1 MGDGEHA
8 SGAETWQALKA
19 LPVGLALLALL
30 LEPGASAADEAK
42 GKQVLEDIVPAEFAQ
57 APLVSKLRD
66 DAVLHLAI
74 GLPVK
79 DPSRLKTELNEL
91 YDPNSPQF
99 HEFLSPER
107 FAQQYGAS
115 EKDYQSLIA
124 FARANGLRV
133 TATYPDHLLLAVD
146 GSAASINKTFHISLA
161 NRRRPDGANSIRRI
175 ASRRSTSAPRSWTS
189 ADSTISS
196 CPSAQ
201 ALEVRVRAE
210 LSGGAIFA
218 TRTRPA
224 FR

>member
-1 MGDGEHA
+1 M
-8 SGAETWQALKA
+8 
-19 LPVGLALLALL
+19 
-30 LEPGASAADEAK
+30 
-42 GKQVLEDIVPAEFAQ
+42 
-57 APLVSKLRD
+57 
-66 DAVLHLAI
+66 LHLAI

-161 NRRRPDGANSIRRI
+161 NRRRPDGSEFYSPDREPSVDIGTKILHVSGLDNFELPKRAGAGGSGTGGALGGSDFRNAYAPGVSLTGKGETVGLYGPIH
-175 ASRRSTSAPRSWTS
+175 RRSWR
-189 ADSTISS
+189 
-196 CPSAQ
+196 
-201 ALEVRVRAE
+201 
-210 LSGGAIFA
+210 
-218 TRTRPA
+218 
-224 FR
+224 